1 MKKIILTIIL
11 VSTFAGAEITVPK
24 GAVVAA
30 KTTVIQPVAVTKI
43 EVSEL
48 RCVLPTGTNGT
59 EAVYYV
65 TTILTD
71 ANAGTHKQTLRMTQT
86 EADAVMA
93 GAGYSLADI
102 ITSASTAIQAL
113 INQRFTSINP

>member
-1 MKKIILTIIL
+1 MKKLILAVIL
-11 VSTFAGAEITVPK
+11 ISTVAGAELTVPQ
-24 GAVVAA
+24 GAVIAA
-30 KTTVIQPVAVTKI
+30 KTTVIQPVAITKI

-48 RCVLPTGTNGT
+48 RCLLPTGTNDT
-59 EAVYYV
+59 EALYYV

-71 ANAGTHKQTLRMTQT
+71 ANAGTHRQTLRMTQS

-113 INQRFTSINP
+113 INQHFTASP